1 MFRHKYFFIYYIFRV
16 KEELFV
22 FKYIP
27 FGIFIEIISI
37 MFRLRDL
44 EPHHLTAG
52 VFSLN
57 ENGNYF
63 QKHTYRANKYYILFI
78 QYDDQNSEN
87 I

>member
-1 MFRHKYFFIYYIFRV
+1 M
-16 KEELFV
+16 

-63 QKHTYRANKYYILFI
+63 QKHTYRAKKYIYFLYSMMIKTVKISKAPATKNKSILM
-78 QYDDQNSEN
+78 
-87 I
+87 